1 MQRVEKVLERVTEL
15 PFSPVAARILELAR
29 DDRIGAREIARTIA
43 QDQAFTARLLK
54 IANSPYYG
62 QTRAVT
68 TVTQAVPVLGID
80 TISSLA
86 LALHSF
92 GSLAHDDNAILTLQE
107 IWEHSIACGSFSRQI
122 AKRIGHPEAEEAFI
136 AGLLHDMGKALFYRF
151 FKSEFLEAVQKV
163 ENEGISMIAAERG
176 LFGIDH
182 AAAGGVVARKWN
194 LPAVLV
200 HAIEFHHEPLSLLE
214 LVDSDLQ
221 KTVTVVHVAD
231 VLSEHFQ
238 IGRAVEDPV
247 EAITDEI
254 WDLLGLDLED
264 CAELLGVV
272 LGEVNEFRKILNV
285 TRQKPPVRGQP
296 RNKVTRTAET
306 SVKDA
311 PPLGQP
317 RSSAAHPRP
326 AGATLEN
333 VVRIMDA
340 GKQLAMLAGLEDLYP
355 NIANQT
361 MALLNVDAAH
371 IFLPHDK
378 GFVVA
383 GAGGLPYLKGKRF
396 PSERSLV
403 GWVAK
408 IDELLALTNIEKAAA
423 SWEKDFF
430 MSAGFRAHLFLPVG
444 WAGKRLAVLSA
455 HARDQRVWNS
465 HEIALFNA
473 FGGFVA
479 VALENASL
487 YREAED
493 RAKTLAGLNQE
504 LAEALHVKSRFL
516 ATVSHELRSPLFV
529 ITGYANLIA
538 EQMFG
543 PLAPG
548 MDDALD
554 KITKQAN
561 GLITI
566 ITCLLE
572 ISQMDAGTF
581 VVRQAPFDLKE
592 LLDEIK
598 SGMPK
603 LIGSKPIMFE
613 GHYPNAFSP
622 IITDRERFKQILG
635 RLLDNAAKF
644 TQEGKIILR
653 SALVDGGVEV
663 FVEDTGIG
671 IEPEHQKV
679 IFDGFRQV
687 EEEDNRRYEGMG
699 VGLYLSRRILE
710 LLGGKITVES
720 EPDVGSRFRVWL
732 PCEKLSP
739 NDTGDAL

>member
-29 DDRIGAREIARTIA
+29 DERIGAREIARTIA

-92 GSLAHDDNAILTLQE
+92 SSLAQDDNPILSLRE
-107 IWEHSIACGSFSRQI
+107 LWEHSMACGFFSRQI
-122 AKRIGHPEAEEAFI
+122 AKRIGHPAAEECFT

-151 FKSEFLEAVQKV
+151 FKSDFLEAVKKTS
-163 ENEGISMIAAERG
+163 EEGISMTAAEQS
-176 LFGIDH
+176 LFGTDH
-182 AAAGGVVARKWN
+182 AAAGAVVARKWN
-194 LPAVLV
+194 LPAVLA
-200 HAIEFHHEPLSLLE
+200 HTIEFHHEPLSAPAH
-214 LVDSDLQ
+214 VDSAIQ
-221 KTVTVVHVAD
+221 KTIAVVHVAD
-231 VLSEHFQ
+231 LLSEHFQ
-238 IGRAVEDPV
+238 IGRGVENTV
-247 EAITDEI
+247 ESISGDI
-254 WDLLGLDLED
+254 WDFLGIDMED
-264 CAELLGVV
+264 CNELLGAV
-272 LGEVNEFRKILNV
+272 LGEVNEFRKIFNV
-285 TRQKPPVRGQP
+285 ARRQPVSGQ
-296 RNKVTRTAET
+296 
-306 SVKDA
+306 
-311 PPLGQP
+311 
-317 RSSAAHPRP
+317 HPAIRAGE
-326 AGATLEN
+326 AGANGALSTKANTDSMHPAATNAALQT
-333 VVRIMDA
+333 VARIMDA
-340 GKQLAMLAGLEDLYP
+340 GKQLALLAGLEDLYP
-355 NIANQT
+355 NIAAQA

-371 IFLPHDK
+371 IFLPQEK
-378 GFVVA
+378 GFIVA
-383 GAGGLPYLKGKRF
+383 GAAGFPYLNGKRF

-403 GWVAK
+403 GWVARM
-408 IDELLALTNIEKAAA
+408 DELVALPNIEKATA

-430 MSAGFRAHLFLPVG
+430 PSAGFRAHLFLPVT
-444 WAGKRLAVLSA
+444 WAGKCLAVLSA
-455 HARDQRVWNS
+455 HARKQRAWNA

-479 VALENASL
+479 VALENARL

-493 RAKTLAGLNQE
+493 RAKALARLNQE

-529 ITGYANLIA
+529 ITGYAALMT

-543 PLAPG
+543 SVTPEMG
-548 MDDALD
+548 DALG
-554 KITKQAN
+554 KVVKQAN
-561 GLITI
+561 GLIAI

-581 VVRQAPFDLKE
+581 IVRQAPFDLRE
-592 LLDEIK
+592 LFDEVANE
-598 SGMPK
+598 MPK
-603 LIGSKPIMFE
+603 LIGSKPITFE
-613 GHYPNAFSP
+613 RDYPDAFSP
-622 IITDRERFKQILG
+622 LVTDRERFKQILG
-635 RLLDNAAKF
+635 RLLENAAKF
-644 TQEGKIILR
+644 THEGKIVLR
-653 SALVDGGVEV
+653 GALVDGGVEV

-671 IEPEHQKV
+671 IEAAHQKV

-699 VGLYLSRRILE
+699 LGLYLSRRILE

-720 EPDVGSRFRVWL
+720 EPGIGSRFRVWL

-739 NDTGDAL
+739 NRADSLV

>member
-29 DDRIGAREIARTIA
+29 DERIGAREIARTIS

-62 QTRAVT
+62 QARAVT
-68 TVTQAVPVLGID
+68 TVTQAVPVLGVD

-92 GSLAHDDNAILTLQE
+92 GSLGHDDNAILTLRDL
-107 IWEHSIACGSFSRQI
+107 WEHSMACGSFSRQI
-122 AKRIGHPEAEEAFI
+122 AKRIGHAGAEETFI

-151 FKSEFLEAVQKV
+151 FKSEFLEAVKRAD
-163 ENEGISMIAAERG
+163 NEGVSMIAAERS

-182 AAAGGVVARKWN
+182 AAAGAVVARKWN
-194 LPAVLV
+194 LPPVLS
-200 HAIEFHHEPLSLLE
+200 HTIEYHHEPLSLPE
-214 LVDSDLQ
+214 DVDSAVQ
-221 KTVTVVHVAD
+221 KTIAIVHVAD
-231 VLSEHFQ
+231 ILSDHFQ
-238 IGRAVEDPV
+238 IGRAVENPI
-247 EAITDEI
+247 ESISDEI
-254 WDLLGLDLED
+254 WDLLALDMDD
-264 CAELLGVV
+264 CNEFLGVV
-272 LGEVNEFRKILNV
+272 LAEVNEFRKIFNV
-285 TRQKPPVRGQP
+285 SRRKPAARAQPQKGAGRAGEQLA
-296 RNKVTRTAET
+296 KGE
-306 SVKDA
+306 
-311 PPLGQP
+311 PPLVQADGSLAH
-317 RSSAAHPRP
+317 SSAAN
-326 AGATLEN
+326 ATLEN

-340 GKQLAMLAGLEDLYP
+340 GKQLALLAGLEDLYP
-355 NIANQT
+355 NIASQT

-371 IFLPHDK
+371 IFLPDEK

-383 GAGGLPYLKGKRF
+383 GAAGFPYLQGKRF

-408 IDELLALTNIEKAAA
+408 MDECVALTNIDKANA

-430 MSAGFRAHLFLPVG
+430 SSVGFRAHLFLPVG

-455 HARDQRVWNS
+455 HARNERPWNS
-465 HEIALFNA
+465 HEIALFNT

-479 VALENASL
+479 VALENACL

-493 RAKTLAGLNQE
+493 RAKALASINHE

-516 ATVSHELRSPLFV
+516 GTVSHELRSPLFV

-538 EQMFG
+538 EEMFG
-543 PLAPG
+543 AVTPG
-548 MDDALD
+548 MGDALE

-566 ITCLLE
+566 ITCLLD
-572 ISQMDAGTF
+572 ISQMEAGNF
-581 VVRQAPFDLKE
+581 IVRQAPFDLRE
-592 LLDEIK
+592 LFDEVT
-598 SGMPK
+598 SEMPK
-603 LIGSKPIMFE
+603 LIGSKPIAFE

-622 IITDRERFKQILG
+622 IVTDRDRFKQVLG
-635 RLLDNAAKF
+635 RLLENAAKF
-644 TQEGKIILR
+644 TQEGKIVLR
-653 SALVDGGVEV
+653 GVLVEGGVEV

-671 IEPEHQKV
+671 IEPEKQKV

-699 VGLYLSRRILE
+699 LGLYLSRRILE
-710 LLGGKITVES
+710 LLGGKISVES
-720 EPDVGSRFRVWL
+720 EPGVGSRFRVWL
-732 PCEKLSP
+732 PCERLPP
-739 NDTGDAL
+739 NDTSDAL

>member
-29 DDRIGAREIARTIA
+29 DERIGAREIARTIS

-62 QTRAVT
+62 QARAVT
-68 TVTQAVPVLGID
+68 TVTQAVPVLGVD

-92 GSLAHDDNAILTLQE
+92 GSVEHDDNGILTLRDL
-107 IWEHSIACGSFSRQI
+107 WEHSMACGSFSRQI
-122 AKRIGHPEAEEAFI
+122 ARRIGHPGTEETFI

-151 FKSEFLEAVQKV
+151 FKSEFLEAVKKADD
-163 ENEGISMIAAERG
+163 EAMSLIAAERS

-182 AAAGGVVARKWN
+182 ATAGAVVARKWN
-194 LPAVLV
+194 LPPVLS
-200 HAIEFHHEPLSLLE
+200 HTIEFHHKPLSLPE
-214 LVDSDLQ
+214 HVDSDVR
-221 KTVTVVHVAD
+221 KTIAIVHVAD
-231 VLSEHFQ
+231 ILSDHFQ

-247 EAITDEI
+247 ESISDDI
-254 WDLLGLDLED
+254 WDLLALDED
-264 CAELLGVV
+264 SCNELLGVV
-272 LGEVNEFRKILNV
+272 LGEVNEFRKIFNV
-285 TRQKPPVRGQP
+285 AR
-296 RNKVTRTAET
+296 RNPVTRT
-306 SVKDA
+306 
-311 PPLGQP
+311 QP
-317 RSSAAHPRP
+317 RKNASGPGENISTGRRP
-326 AGATLEN
+326 ASANEPLTHASADGASLEN

-340 GKQLAMLAGLEDLYP
+340 GKQFALLAGLPDLYP
-355 NIANQT
+355 NIANQA
-361 MALLNVDAAH
+361 MALLHADAAH
-371 IFLPHDK
+371 IFLPQDK
-378 GFVVA
+378 GFLVA
-383 GAGGLPYLKGKRF
+383 GAAGYPYLKGKRF
-396 PSERSLV
+396 PVERSLV

-408 IDELLALTNIEKAAA
+408 MDELLALSNIDKAAA

-430 MSAGFRAHLFLPVG
+430 LNAGFRAHLFLPVG
-444 WAGKRLAVLSA
+444 WAGKCLAVLSV
-455 HARDQRVWNS
+455 HGHNERLWNS
-465 HEIALFNA
+465 HEIAVFNA

-479 VALENASL
+479 VALENARL
-487 YREAED
+487 YREAEE

-504 LAEALHVKSRFL
+504 LAEALHVKNRFL

-548 MDDALD
+548 MSDALE

-581 VVRQAPFDLKE
+581 VVRQAPFDLKV
-592 LLDEIK
+592 LLDEIT
-598 SGMPK
+598 SGTQN
-603 LIGSKPIMFE
+603 LIGSKPITFE
-613 GHYPNAFSP
+613 GYYPNAFCP

-644 TQEGKIILR
+644 THEGKIMLR
-653 SALVDGGVEV
+653 GALVDGGVEV

-699 VGLYLSRRILE
+699 LGLYLSRRILE

-720 EPDVGSRFRVWL
+720 EPGVGSRFRVWL
-732 PCEKLSP
+732 PCEKLSA
-739 NDTGDAL
+739 NDAGSSL

>member
-29 DDRIGAREIARTIA
+29 DERIGAREIARTIA

-92 GSLAHDDNAILTLQE
+92 SSLAHDDNAILTLRDL
-107 IWEHSIACGSFSRQI
+107 WEHSMACGFFSRQI
-122 AKRIGHPEAEEAFI
+122 AKQIGHPGAEEAFI

-151 FKSEFLEAVQKV
+151 FKSEFLEAVQKA
-163 ENEGISMIAAERG
+163 ENEGISMIAAEQS
-176 LFGIDH
+176 LFGTDH
-182 AAAGGVVARKWN
+182 AAAGAVVARKWN
-194 LPAVLV
+194 LPPVLS
-200 HAIEFHHEPLSLLE
+200 HTIQFHHEPLSLPE
-214 LVDSDLQ
+214 HVDSDVQ
-221 KTVTVVHVAD
+221 KTIAIVYVAD
-231 VLSEHFQ
+231 ILSEHFQ
-238 IGRAVEDPV
+238 IGRAVENPV
-247 EAITDEI
+247 ESISDEI
-254 WDLLGLDLED
+254 WDLLGLDMED
-264 CAELLGVV
+264 CNELLGVV
-272 LGEVNEFRKILNV
+272 LGEVNEFRKIFNV
-285 TRQKPPVRGQP
+285 ARRKPVAREQP
-296 RNKVTRTAET
+296 QNSVARAGET
-306 SVKDA
+306 SVKGA
-311 PPLGQP
+311 LPLVQP
-317 RSSAAHPRP
+317 NSSAAHSR
-326 AGATLEN
+326 AVGATLEN
-333 VVRIMDA
+333 VVRIMDT
-340 GKQLAMLAGLEDLYP
+340 GKQLALLAGLEDLYP

-371 IFLPHDK
+371 IFLPQEK

-383 GAGGLPYLKGKRF
+383 GAAGFPYLKGKRF
-396 PSERSLV
+396 PSERSIV

-408 IDELLALTNIEKAAA
+408 MDELVALPNIEKATA

-430 MSAGFRAHLFLPVG
+430 SSAGFRAHLFLPVG

-455 HARDQRVWNS
+455 HARHQRLWNS

-479 VALENASL
+479 VALENARL

-493 RAKTLAGLNQE
+493 RAKALAGLNQE

-543 PLAPG
+543 PVAPG
-548 MDDALD
+548 MGDALE

-581 VVRQAPFDLKE
+581 IVRQAPFDLRE
-592 LLDEIK
+592 LFDEVT
-598 SGMPK
+598 SEMPK
-603 LIGSKPIMFE
+603 LIGSKPITFE
-613 GHYPNAFSP
+613 AHYPNAFSP
-622 IITDRERFKQILG
+622 IITDRDRFKQVLG
-635 RLLDNAAKF
+635 RLLENAAKF

-653 SALVDGGVEV
+653 GALVDSGVEV

-699 VGLYLSRRILE
+699 LGLYLSRRILE

-720 EPDVGSRFRVWL
+720 EPGVGSRFRVWL

-739 NDTGDAL
+739 NDADGSL